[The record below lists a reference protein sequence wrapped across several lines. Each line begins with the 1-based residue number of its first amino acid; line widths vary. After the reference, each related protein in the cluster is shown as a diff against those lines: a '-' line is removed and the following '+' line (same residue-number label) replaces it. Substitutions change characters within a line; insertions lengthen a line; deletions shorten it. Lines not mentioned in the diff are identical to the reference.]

1 MQETLTTI
9 IGNIIYTIIGIV
21 ALWGAFCVIMVWTR
35 VSSKRFKSEEQQQ
48 LFLDTIEEPLFE
60 GDFDGVAEIC
70 DRDPRALCQM
80 VQLGVLNRQMGY
92 SKVKQMLLDRF
103 ERDVLA
109 DLDYRLTWVKTV
121 IAAAPMIGLLGTVIG
136 MMGAFAKLA
145 SATTVDP
152 AELASSISLA
162 LITTALGLTVA
173 IPLVLATASLN
184 NRIRQME
191 DLVSLG
197 LGQFLDTYREVLA
210 RHK

>member
-152 AELASSISLA
+152 S
-162 LITTALGLTVA
+162 
-173 IPLVLATASLN
+173 
-184 NRIRQME
+184 RI
-191 DLVSLG
+191 
-197 LGQFLDTYREVLA
+197 
-210 RHK
+210 